1 MGALSACS
9 NTCGKGFRTRS
20 KICRSICQVCQAGA
34 TTSVTTTLT
43 GTGQCQ
49 NCDATQIPC
58 NTCPTTGQVC
68 TPSPTNPAT
77 VAGPDPQPGCPT
89 FSTQQ
94 ASASAMLQSLG
105 FSSTART
112 SGWTVSLNPLA
123 SDQAVGTFCGST
135 CGVGRGALL
144 STGRLSSMSDATVA
158 KSSINDFPPSGAQGD
173 ASQLDLTFNYNGA
186 TAGRLSFRYQFLTR
200 ELDEITISDINK
212 GYGDTLRITVNG
224 NNVAN
229 LPNGQALTARSLK
242 DSPYLIRNCKNEELP
257 NCPNSPRNCP
267 KGMTA
272 MSRVLTAT
280 ATVNP
285 GQNRLSI
292 RIQDEFDGDYDSAV
306 FIEAGSLTITGTRR
320 AGAVLLEKSP
330 ASMPVA
336 MPTLQDDSEPNAAM
350 VVLAS
355 VCTVVGIV
363 ALAGTAFMVTRKW
376 ITSRAQLKAQ
386 MTAEQH

>member
-1 MGALSACS
+1 
-9 NTCGKGFRTRS
+9 
-20 KICRSICQVCQAGA
+20 
-34 TTSVTTTLT
+34 
-43 GTGQCQ
+43 
-49 NCDATQIPC
+49 
-58 NTCPTTGQVC
+58 
-68 TPSPTNPAT
+68 
-77 VAGPDPQPGCPT
+77 
-89 FSTQQ
+89 
-94 ASASAMLQSLG
+94 
-105 FSSTART
+105 
-112 SGWTVSLNPLA
+112 LNPLA